1 RRPAFVPLSASAPE
15 PERPVDLPAPDDAA
29 EPRAAPAELPDF
41 PLPGLSSELAQS
53 QSSGSGLPTE
63 DLGRLIGDPL
73 ASLRQAGEGMP
84 GLGVGPALVPHVS
97 DCCGEPQPRPTSEPA
112 RDVYV
117 YPDVVKMVRAEFPV
131 QSQRRGEEGSVLLE
145 MTVGADGLVKDV
157 AIIESSGHPRID
169 DCAVDAA

>member
-41 PLPGLSSELAQS
+41 PLPALSSNLSQS

-73 ASLRQAGEGMP
+73 ASLRQASGGIPGRGGGTRPMP
-84 GLGVGPALVPHVS
+84 DG
-97 DCCGEPQPRPTSEPA
+97 RA
-112 RDVYV
+112 R
-117 YPDVVKMVRAEFPV
+117 F
-131 QSQRRGEEGSVLLE
+131 G
-145 MTVGADGLVKDV
+145 
-157 AIIESSGHPRID
+157 
-169 DCAVDAA
+169 